1 MPALRKDVDPQGLLE
16 YSVVYTDRALNHM
29 SQSFQGVMNDIS
41 SMLKEAYNAKAAV
54 VVPGSGT
61 FGMEAVAR
69 QFATGKK
76 CLVVRNGWFSFRWTQ
91 IFDMGNIPTSHSVH
105 KARPVESGKH
115 PAYAPAP
122 IDEVVAAIRLE
133 KPDVVCAPHI
143 ETSAGMM
150 LPDDYIRALADAVHE
165 HGGLM
170 VLDCIASGTLWVDM
184 AATGVDVLI
193 SAPQKGW
200 SGSPCAGLVMLS
212 AHGETVLQE
221 TTSTS
226 FSCDLKKWR
235 EIMAT
240 YENGG
245 HAYHATMP
253 TDGLRA
259 FAEVMRETREMG
271 FADAR
276 AAQEELGR
284 RVRELLEGQGIKSLA
299 ATGFKAPS
307 VVVSYTDDPE
317 MQTGKKFAQ
326 LGMQIAAGVPL
337 QCDEAEDFRT
347 FRIGLF
353 GLDKLKDI
361 DRTVSLFAKTLEQIA
376 IDDAA

>member
-1 MPALRKDVDPQGLLE
+1 
-16 YSVVYTDRALNHM
+16 
-29 SQSFQGVMNDIS
+29 
-41 SMLKEAYNAKAAV
+41 
-54 VVPGSGT
+54 
-61 FGMEAVAR
+61 
-69 QFATGKK
+69 
-76 CLVVRNGWFSFRWTQ
+76 
-91 IFDMGNIPTSHSVH
+91 
-105 KARPVESGKH
+105 
-115 PAYAPAP
+115 
-122 IDEVVAAIRLE
+122 
-133 KPDVVCAPHI
+133 
-143 ETSAGMM
+143 
-150 LPDDYIRALADAVHE
+150 
-165 HGGLM
+165 
-170 VLDCIASGTLWVDM
+170 M
-184 AATGVDVLI
+184 AA
-193 SAPQKGW
+193 
-200 SGSPCAGLVMLS
+200 
-212 AHGETVLQE
+212 
-221 TTSTS
+221 
-226 FSCDLKKWR
+226 
-235 EIMAT
+235 

-271 FADAR
+271 FANAR

-361 DRTVSLFAKTLEQIA
+361 DRTVSLFARTLEQIA

>member
-1 MPALRKDVDPQGLLE
+1 
-16 YSVVYTDRALNHM
+16 
-29 SQSFQGVMNDIS
+29 
-41 SMLKEAYNAKAAV
+41 
-54 VVPGSGT
+54 
-61 FGMEAVAR
+61 
-69 QFATGKK
+69 
-76 CLVVRNGWFSFRWTQ
+76 
-91 IFDMGNIPTSHSVH
+91 
-105 KARPVESGKH
+105 
-115 PAYAPAP
+115 
-122 IDEVVAAIRLE
+122 
-133 KPDVVCAPHI
+133 
-143 ETSAGMM
+143 
-150 LPDDYIRALADAVHE
+150 VHE

-170 VLDCIASGTLWVDM
+170 VLDCIASGTLWIDM

-200 SGSPCAGLVMLS
+200 SGPPCAGLVMLN
-212 AHGETVLQE
+212 AGAEAVLQE

-226 FSCDLKKWR
+226 YSCDLKKWH
-235 EIMAT
+235 EIMAA

-271 FADAR
+271 FANAR
-276 AAQEELGR
+276 AAQEDLGAR
-284 RVRELLEGQGIKSLA
+284 IRDLLESQGIKSLA
-299 ATGFKAPS
+299 AAGFKAPS

-337 QCDEAEDFRT
+337 QCDEGDDFRT

-361 DRTVSLFAKTLEQIA
+361 DRAVSLFAKTLEQIA
-376 IDDAA
+376 IDDAT

>member
-1 MPALRKDVDPQGLLE
+1 
-16 YSVVYTDRALNHM
+16 
-29 SQSFQGVMNDIS
+29 
-41 SMLKEAYNAKAAV
+41 
-54 VVPGSGT
+54 
-61 FGMEAVAR
+61 
-69 QFATGKK
+69 
-76 CLVVRNGWFSFRWTQ
+76 
-91 IFDMGNIPTSHSVH
+91 
-105 KARPVESGKH
+105 
-115 PAYAPAP
+115 
-122 IDEVVAAIRLE
+122 
-133 KPDVVCAPHI
+133 
-143 ETSAGMM
+143 MM

-170 VLDCIASGTLWVDM
+170 MLDCIASGTLWVDM

-235 EIMAT
+235 EIMAA

-271 FADAR
+271 FANAR

-361 DRTVSLFAKTLEQIA
+361 DRTVSLFARTLEQIA

>member
-1 MPALRKDVDPQGLLE
+1 
-16 YSVVYTDRALNHM
+16 
-29 SQSFQGVMNDIS
+29 
-41 SMLKEAYNAKAAV
+41 
-54 VVPGSGT
+54 
-61 FGMEAVAR
+61 
-69 QFATGKK
+69 
-76 CLVVRNGWFSFRWTQ
+76 
-91 IFDMGNIPTSHSVH
+91 
-105 KARPVESGKH
+105 
-115 PAYAPAP
+115 
-122 IDEVVAAIRLE
+122 
-133 KPDVVCAPHI
+133 
-143 ETSAGMM
+143 
-150 LPDDYIRALADAVHE
+150 
-165 HGGLM
+165 
-170 VLDCIASGTLWVDM
+170 
-184 AATGVDVLI
+184 
-193 SAPQKGW
+193 
-200 SGSPCAGLVMLS
+200 
-212 AHGETVLQE
+212 
-221 TTSTS
+221 
-226 FSCDLKKWR
+226 
-235 EIMAT
+235 

-271 FADAR
+271 FANAR

-361 DRTVSLFAKTLEQIA
+361 DRTVSLFARTLEQIA

>member
-1 MPALRKDVDPQGLLE
+1 
-16 YSVVYTDRALNHM
+16 
-29 SQSFQGVMNDIS
+29 
-41 SMLKEAYNAKAAV
+41 
-54 VVPGSGT
+54 
-61 FGMEAVAR
+61 
-69 QFATGKK
+69 
-76 CLVVRNGWFSFRWTQ
+76 
-91 IFDMGNIPTSHSVH
+91 
-105 KARPVESGKH
+105 
-115 PAYAPAP
+115 
-122 IDEVVAAIRLE
+122 
-133 KPDVVCAPHI
+133 
-143 ETSAGMM
+143 
-150 LPDDYIRALADAVHE
+150 
-165 HGGLM
+165 
-170 VLDCIASGTLWVDM
+170 
-184 AATGVDVLI
+184 
-193 SAPQKGW
+193 
-200 SGSPCAGLVMLS
+200 
-212 AHGETVLQE
+212 
-221 TTSTS
+221 
-226 FSCDLKKWR
+226 
-235 EIMAT
+235 
-240 YENGG
+240 
-245 HAYHATMP
+245 MP

-271 FADAR
+271 FANAR

-361 DRTVSLFAKTLEQIA
+361 DRTVSLFARTLEQIA